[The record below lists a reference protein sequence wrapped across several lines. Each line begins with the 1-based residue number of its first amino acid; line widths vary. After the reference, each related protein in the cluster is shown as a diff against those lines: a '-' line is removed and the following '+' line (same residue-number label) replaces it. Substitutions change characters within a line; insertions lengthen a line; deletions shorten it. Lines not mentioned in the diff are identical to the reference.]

1 MSSKELLERIIEDIE
16 DTIYDYKDDIKRTD
30 SRLTRSDRISRI
42 DELKNWKQSLQDL
55 LLEME
60 D

>member
-16 DTIYDYKDDIKRTD
+16 DTIDDYNDDIKRTD

-55 LLEME
+55 LLEVE
-60 D
+60 E

>member
-16 DTIYDYKDDIKRTD
+16 DTIDDYKDDIKRTD

-42 DELKNWKQSLQDL
+42 DELKNWKQSLKDL
-55 LLEME
+55 LLEVE
-60 D
+60 E